1 MRLHVSHTDGAWAR
15 ITIMAQKMPVLPA
28 GRRALREAEP
38 WSQAFLGTR
47 ARPRRTGWQPCP
59 ARSPWHRQPSPQ
71 PWQVVLLLPESQG
84 NLSLRSQLHGAT
96 RFCCAGCSISSISR
110 CSDGAAA
117 HGAPTSPLRPAARP
131 VLASSSLTALQPLC
145 RMPGSPLNS
154 PSPAHPLPVVLR
166 AVSTRPRA
174 GAQLGLPTGS
184 LPLAGALLVGG
195 SGPTRTRVLPPGP
208 QPRPLWPG
216 AMS

>member
-47 ARPRRTGWQPCP
+47 ARPRRTGWQP
-59 ARSPWHRQPSPQ
+59 
-71 PWQVVLLLPESQG
+71 WQVVLLLPESQG
-84 NLSLRSQLHGAT
+84 NLSLRSQLHGAM
-96 RFCCAGCSISSISR
+96 RFCCVGCSISSISR

-117 HGAPTSPLRPAARP
+117 HGAPTSPLRPAARS

-145 RMPGSPLNS
+145 RTPGSPLNS
-154 PSPAHPLPVVLR
+154 PSPAHPLPAVLR